1 MAFLTRHTIAVT
13 IGLGLVLSAGC
24 NSKSPTGRYTVSG
37 TVTFQG
43 KPLDQGT
50 IEFAPEGGGAASG
63 TVITGG
69 AYTVPER
76 QGLRPGSYQVRI
88 YSSDAAA
95 TGPAS
100 EFPGQAT
107 QVAKERIPIQY
118 NSKSTLTAKVQ
129 EGGSNQ
135 FNFDIP

>member
-1 MAFLTRHTIAVT
+1 MAFPARYMIAVT
-13 IGLGLVLSAGC
+13 ISLGLVLSAGC
-24 NSKSPTGRYTVSG
+24 NTKSPTGRYTVSG
-37 TVTFQG
+37 AVTFQG
-43 KPLDQGT
+43 KPLEQGT

-88 YSSDAAA
+88 YSSDTAASE
-95 TGPAS
+95 PAP
-100 EFPGQAT
+100 EFPGQPT
-107 QVAKERIPIQY
+107 RVAKERIPAQY

>member
-13 IGLGLVLSAGC
+13 IGLGLVLSVGC

-37 TVTFQG
+37 AVTFQG
-43 KPLDQGT
+43 KPLEQGT
-50 IEFAPEGGGAASG
+50 IEFAPEGGAASG

-76 QGLRPGSYQVRI
+76 QGLRPGPYQVRI
-88 YSSDAAA
+88 YSSDTAASE
-95 TGPAS
+95 PAP
-100 EFPGQAT
+100 EFPGQPT
-107 QVAKERIPIQY
+107 KVAKERIPAQY

>member
-1 MAFLTRHTIAVT
+1 MAFFTRHRIAVAIT
-13 IGLGLVLSAGC
+13 LGLVLWAGC

-37 TVTFQG
+37 AVTFQG
-43 KPLDQGT
+43 KPLEQGT
-50 IEFAPEGGGAASG
+50 IEFASESGGAASG
-63 TVITGG
+63 TMITGG
-69 AYTVPER
+69 VYKVPER

-88 YSSDAAA
+88 YSSDATA
-95 TGPAS
+95 GPTP

-107 QVAKERIPIQY
+107 KVAKERIPAQY

-129 EGGSNQ
+129 EGKANQ